1 MNHHFDEPPDVLNT
15 RIVTLGEVVVV
26 ELAGELDMLTFEE
39 PLARVLEVLDQA
51 PSGLAIDLRAV
62 SFFGSSGINLLLTV
76 QERAGRDGIPLG
88 VVADQPAVLRPLAMT
103 MVDRQLAM
111 FTDRS
116 DALLA
121 LHALPAVKR
130 FGGSR

>member
-1 MNHHFDEPPDVLNT
+1 MNHYFDEPPEVLNT
-15 RIVTLGEVVVV
+15 RVVALGGVVVV
-26 ELAGELDMLTFEE
+26 ELTGEIDMLSAEE
-39 PLARVLEVLDQA
+39 PLTRMLEVLDQA
-51 PSGLAIDLRAV
+51 PAGLAVDLRAV

-76 QERAGRDGIPLG
+76 QDRAEREGIPVA
-88 VVADQPAVLRPLAMT
+88 VVADRPAVRRPLAMT

-121 LHALPAVKR
+121 LHALPARRRSV
-130 FGGSR
+130 